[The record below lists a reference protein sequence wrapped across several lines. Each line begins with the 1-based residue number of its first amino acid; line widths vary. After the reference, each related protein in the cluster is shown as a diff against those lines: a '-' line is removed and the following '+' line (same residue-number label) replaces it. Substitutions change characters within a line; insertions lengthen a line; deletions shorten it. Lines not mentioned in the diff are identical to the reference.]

1 MVHPSAP
8 GAITAQ
14 LTPALHQHGVAAA
27 TTTTLHS
34 MISPATATAHHAT
47 PALASMPMPGGRMD
61 PGCADGCCV
70 MCGGMHACVFI
81 LTALV
86 LILGLALLGR
96 VGSDTD
102 AAARLGR
109 GWAIRHAR
117 PPPWTMP
124 SLSELSILRI

>member
-1 MVHPSAP
+1 
-8 GAITAQ
+8 
-14 LTPALHQHGVAAA
+14 
-27 TTTTLHS
+27 
-34 MISPATATAHHAT
+34 
-47 PALASMPMPGGRMD
+47 MD

-70 MCGGMHACVFI
+70 MRGGMHACVFI

-96 VGSDTD
+96 VGSDAD

-109 GWAIRHAR
+109 GRVIRHAR